1 MVSSSETAH
10 FTFTQLNKELH
21 YRHGDTRTHLRR
33 HSPLR
38 EVPSAVAAENGEGVL
53 SLRNS
58 SISEPTNVES
68 VQVRG
73 ECARIT
79 LFYLIPQLGA

>member
-1 MVSSSETAH
+1 MRSSEIAH

-21 YRHGDTRTHLRR
+21 YRHGDMRTHLRR
-33 HSPLR
+33 HSPLL
-38 EVPSAVAAENGEGVL
+38 EVPSSVAAENGEGVP

-58 SISEPTNVES
+58 SVISEFTNMEG

-73 ECARIT
+73 CV
-79 LFYLIPQLGA
+79 Q

>member
-1 MVSSSETAH
+1 MRSSEIAH

-21 YRHGDTRTHLRR
+21 YRHGDRRTHLLR

-38 EVPSAVAAENGEGVL
+38 EVPSENGEGVL
-53 SLRNS
+53 SLRNPNT
-58 SISEPTNVES
+58 ISEFTNVES

-73 ECARIT
+73 VCVC
-79 LFYLIPQLGA
+79 